1 MTTIILILFYFI
13 IPALIIHYAGKYLL
27 LKKAGTVL
35 LAYAIGLIIGNI
47 GIIPHGTEEIRL
59 GVESLQ
65 KQLLGLTMA
74 IALPL
79 LLMSLNLSSWKNL
92 AKKTFISLITGMVS
106 VVFVVVIAHLIFRNF
121 IPNEWK
127 VSGMLIGVYTGGT
140 PNLAS
145 IQTALKVDADTYI
158 LTHSSDLVVSAVY
171 LLFLMT
177 IGQKVFRKI
186 LPFNYFFGGSFNK
199 EETVFSNFE
208 DYNDFFK
215 KHNVLPTLMGLGASV
230 VIIAI
235 ASGISF
241 LSPKE
246 LQDVAAILII
256 TTLGIASSFIPDLRR
271 GPKNFET
278 GMYFIIVFSLVVSSM
293 ADFSKFSMEAIPIF
307 LNVAFVI
314 VFSLIIHSLFARIFK
329 IDPDTVII
337 TSTALIC
344 SPPFVPL
351 IAGSL
356 NNRQIIVSGL
366 TVGLVG
372 YAVGNYL
379 GISIGYLLRFWL

>member
-1 MTTIILILFYFI
+1 MTSIILILFYFI
-13 IPALIIHYAGKYLL
+13 TPALIIHFAGRYLL

-35 LAYAIGLIIGNI
+35 MAYVIGLFIGNI
-47 GIIPHGTEEIRL
+47 GIIPHGTEEIQKT
-59 GVESLQ
+59 VEALQ
-65 KQLLGLTMA
+65 NQLLGVTMA

-92 AKKTFISLITGMVS
+92 AKKTFVSLITGMAAVI
-106 VVFVVVIAHLIFRNF
+106 FVVIIAHLIFKNF

-145 IQTALKVDADTYI
+145 IQAALNVDADTYI

-177 IGQKVFRKI
+177 IGQKVFRKL
-186 LPFNYFFGGSFNK
+186 LPFNYFFGGSFDQK
-199 EETVFSNFE
+199 ETVFSNFE
-208 DYNDFFK
+208 DYSDFFK
-215 KHNVLPTLMGLGASV
+215 KHNLIPTLIGIGASV
-230 VIIAI
+230 VILAI
-235 ASGISF
+235 AGGISI

-293 ADFSKFSMEAIPIF
+293 ADFSKFSAEALPIF
-307 LNVAFVI
+307 LNVLFVI
-314 VFSLIIHSLFARIFK
+314 VFSLFIHSLLARIFK
-329 IDPDTVII
+329 IDADTVII

-379 GISIGYLLRFWL
+379 GISMAYFFRFWL